1 MISKL
6 LITIDE
12 FPFDYL
18 QKIFGEAINSMME
31 FLEENNLLNSNQLV
45 PNESCED
52 QLLSIAHT
60 YSSDDCYP
68 SLQVRGLFLD
78 IPRAFD
84 RV

>member
-1 MISKL
+1 
-6 LITIDE
+6 
-12 FPFDYL
+12 
-18 QKIFGEAINSMME
+18 MME

-45 PNESCED
+45 SNESCED

-78 IPRAFD
+78 ILRAFD